1 MNESIALV
9 LAAAGALAAV
19 VLGLRSRSAA
29 SEAAATRARNEKLGT
44 QLHDAREK
52 LAKQSGKLAQHDEE
66 VASLR
71 KRLEKAKRRAGA
83 GSGPV
88 SQSSSLERESV
99 LEEVRQ
105 ARDAARREAEE
116 LAGELTRLRAELA
129 DKPIEVKPEEDPLIE
144 ELRQARDAAGSELA
158 AARQS
163 LEETKKTGARLQK
176 KLETQ
181 NLLYV
186 SLRSELD
193 AKKDR
198 LRTQQELIERL
209 QALEVSLG
217 TSGSPAAASEETPE
231 TPD

>member
-1 MNESIALV
+1 MEENQGKRTRREAQGIGES
-9 LAAAGALAAV
+9 
-19 VLGLRSRSAA
+19 
-29 SEAAATRARNEKLGT
+29 
-44 QLHDAREK
+44 
-52 LAKQSGKLAQHDEE
+52 
-66 VASLR
+66 
-71 KRLEKAKRRAGA
+71 
-83 GSGPV
+83 
-88 SQSSSLERESV
+88 ESV

-129 DKPIEVKPEEDPLIE
+129 EKPPEVKLEEDPLIE
-144 ELRQARDAAGSELA
+144 ELRQARDTAGSELA

-163 LEETKKTGARLQK
+163 LEETKKSRARLEK

-217 TSGSPAAASEETPE
+217 TSGSAPAASEETPE
-231 TPD
+231 APD